1 LHYIPALKENPM
13 HERRFTEIERLRNPE
28 RLARLDLDA
37 VVEHTL
43 AGLTADSLL
52 DVGTGTGVFAEAFA
66 ARGLRVEGL
75 DVNAEMLAA
84 ARQLVPQ
91 VTFREGLAESL
102 PYPDHAFDI
111 VFHGLVF
118 HETDDRLQALKEA
131 ARVAR
136 RRVVLLEWPY
146 EMGEF
151 GPPQEER
158 LRAEEIVALAKQ
170 AGLPTPQVI
179 PLTHLVVYRME
190 KEEIP

>member
-1 LHYIPALKENPM
+1 M
-13 HERRFTEIERLRNPE
+13 HERRFTEIERLRSPE
-28 RLARLDLDA
+28 RLARLDLDT
-37 VVEHTL
+37 VLTHSLE
-43 AGLTADSLL
+43 GLTAPSVL
-52 DVGTGTGVFAEAFA
+52 DVGTGTGIFAEAFA
-66 ARGLRVEGL
+66 GRGLRVEGL

-102 PYPDHAFDI
+102 PYPDDAFDL
-111 VFHGLVF
+111 VFHGMVF

-136 RRVVLLEWPY
+136 QRVALLEWPY

-158 LRAEEIVALAKQ
+158 LRAEEIAALAQ
-170 AGLPTPQVI
+170 EAGLPAPQII
-179 PLTHLVVYRME
+179 PLTHLRLYRFE
-190 KEEIP
+190 VGHPIS

>member
-1 LHYIPALKENPM
+1 M
-13 HERRFTEIERLRNPE
+13 HERRFTEIERLRSPE
-28 RLARLDLDA
+28 RLAHLDLDA
-37 VVEHTL
+37 VLAHTL
-43 AGLTADSLL
+43 DGLTAPSVL
-52 DVGTGTGVFAEAFA
+52 DVGTGTGIFAEAFA
-66 ARGLRVEGL
+66 RRGLRVEGL

-102 PYPDHAFDI
+102 PYPAGAFDL
-111 VFHGLVF
+111 VFHGMVF

-136 RRVVLLEWPY
+136 QRVALLEWPY

-158 LRAEEIVALAKQ
+158 LRAEEVASLAQ
-170 AGLPTPQVI
+170 EAGLPVPQVI
-179 PLTHLVVYRME
+179 PLTHLVLYR
-190 KEEIP
+190 IDAGRQVS

>member
-1 LHYIPALKENPM
+1 M
-13 HERRFTEIERLRNPE
+13 HERRFTEIERLRAPE

-43 AGLTADSLL
+43 AGLMGESLL
-52 DVGTGTGVFAEAFA
+52 DVGTGTGVFAEAFS

-75 DVNAEMLAA
+75 DVNAEMLSV

-91 VTFREGLAESL
+91 VTFCQGLAESL
-102 PYPDHAFDI
+102 PYPDNAFDI

-158 LRAEEIVALAKQ
+158 LQAEEIAMLAQ
-170 AGLPTPQVI
+170 AVGLPAPQII
-179 PLTHLVVYRME
+179 PLTHLVMYRME
-190 KEEIP
+190 KQGT